1 MKKTDKKTTAKEEA
15 TTGRGQ
21 TVLHLAEVVR
31 GDLREFVVNAGMVAL
46 AEMLEQ
52 DRIKACGPRY
62 EHDRDRAAHRA
73 GHARGSLV
81 MGGRRITVQRPRARG
96 RDGEVVLPTWEAFA
110 ADDPLEARAVEQMLV
125 GVSTRRYKRSLE
137 PMPAQVTERGTSK
150 SAVSRRFVAATTRSM
165 KELLERSLVDLDF
178 VALMVDGVCIADHVL
193 LVALGITSDGSKH
206 VLGVREG
213 ATENAASCKELLG
226 DLVARGLPADRS
238 ILAVID
244 GSKALVKALRAVF
257 GGHVIVQRCQAH
269 KVRNVVEQLPEKA
282 RAGVRA
288 AMRQAYRTRD
298 GAKAKRLL
306 QNLLRRLSDDHPG
319 AAASLAE
326 GLDDTLTVKQF
337 GLPEWLER
345 TLATTNAI
353 ENVIGCI
360 RRHEARVSRWKN
372 GKMIVRWTIAGLLD
386 AEKRFHRVRDHVG
399 LKRLSTALR
408 ARDAKGRAGT
418 VEADQKVA

>member
-1 MKKTDKKTTAKEEA
+1 MKKTGKKTSAKEEA
-15 TTGRGQ
+15 TTGQ
-21 TVLHLAEVVR
+21 TVLRLAEVVR
-31 GDLREFVVNAGMVAL
+31 RDLRAFVVNAGLVAL

-52 DRIKACGPRY
+52 DRVAACGPRY
-62 EHDRDRAAHRA
+62 AHRADRAAHRA
-73 GHARGSLV
+73 GYALCSLV
-81 MGGRRITVQRPRARG
+81 MGGRRVTVPRPRARN
-96 RDGEVVLPTWEAFA
+96 RDGEEVLPTWAAFSA
-110 ADDPLEARAVEQMLV
+110 EDPLEERAVEQMML

-137 PMPAQVTERGTSK
+137 PVPETVRERGTSK

-165 KELLERSLVDLDF
+165 KQLLERPLGDLDF
-178 VALMVDGVCIADHVL
+178 VALLIDGVCIADHVL
-193 LVALGITSDGSKH
+193 LVALGITSDGTKH

-244 GSKALVKALRAVF
+244 GSKALLKALRAVF

-282 RAGVRA
+282 RGGVRA

-298 GAKAKRLL
+298 GARAKRLL
-306 QNLLRRLSDDHPG
+306 ENLHRRLADDHPG

-337 GLPEWLER
+337 GLPDWLER

-353 ENVIGCI
+353 ENLIGCI

-386 AEKRFHRVRDHVG
+386 AEKRFHRVRDYVG
-399 LKRLSTALR
+399 LKKLSAALR
-408 ARDAKGRAGT
+408 ARDAKDR
-418 VEADQKVA
+418 VEANEKVA